1 MNKDICR
8 AITFINYH
16 IPMPPD
22 EETRMQYATTGFF
35 DGMMTERLDVSYSE
49 EGLKSLWQYVLK
61 TTFENKGVYSYQSTY
76 CFSRDEWNSCEDGA
90 FWTEEMDRK
99 YPLTFV
105 VFLQLKEYRDNK
117 DRIAEQCRNFNGM
130 LRKVLGENGIS
141 YSYGTLDKNDFVI
154 CIKCRS
160 YKKAVNGIE
169 KLHKDSRTGL
179 MGDVVYSYTVFS
191 VSNSVFPEL
200 SREKYPDTWNEEIDS
215 ICLKGI
221 ANSYNVEK
229 EVTLDQKYR
238 QFCERLIDRL
248 YSAEQKKNYKLYDIL
263 GDNDFRL
270 IARHVR
276 LGPLISQLSPDGM
289 LHGQNKEFRFCL
301 FSTNLVLNTSTNS
314 TGIIETS
321 YVERNLS
328 AMETAFRSPNCEK
341 LGSEMEQIRKTLLQ
355 GQAEGQVDEK
365 AVTFCHAVWQLLQS
379 LKALERAPVKKYDF
393 YSLYHP
399 FSLLVHMLEYE
410 MEKATEDSSKRDV
423 YLLSCNEN
431 IYEFIQ
437 KISMTLHGTLRTDI
451 QFFQIRDFN
460 AVVHYAPAKLRAFYA
475 LWALRLSK
483 YYNSFNDEN
492 NENEYS
498 FIFSPGMFPK
508 TSIRPLFK
516 EYEGTRR
523 LMLINVPERNLYEP
537 KWLSLI
543 LSHEVC
549 HFVGYSI
556 RNRPARHKAWLHIC
570 ARVFTLEMMY
580 FRYRMSNKK
589 NQDNIEAA
597 IGRNDLFEAELISRL
612 EEEDIRI
619 REERGQWPHEFHSD
633 NSINVVKLAFKE
645 IARHDIKKFVADDC
659 GRIHNLIREQQNIRE
674 WNLKEYMTEAK
685 ELSEVI
691 YASYEQQL
699 LLYGKFQQG
708 CLTDLLKIV
717 RYIMSEAYADLIA
730 VLTLGL
736 KPVDYVLS
744 FYASELKANLTEK
757 NKKDAPLLVVRLGLT
772 IEALRNTVLKNR
784 DWFKQVYSEF
794 QESWC
799 RDVIRELP
807 LCFSGQPVPEDMAVK
822 TYGYVSRIRNCTDSI
837 RIYESIYNYD
847 TEIGGFHTDKLDFLN
862 DVVVWNEMKEY
873 LARCAQTYV
882 DSLKEDDNLR
892 SEKKRLEGTYNIIAG
907 DSSVKLMQEVEN
919 FLATAENIS
928 ET

>member
-16 IPMPPD
+16 IPIPTD
-22 EETRMQYATTGFF
+22 EVIRMQYATTGFF
-35 DGMMTERLDVSYSE
+35 DGMTTERMAVNYSK

-61 TTFENKGVYSYQSTY
+61 MTIENKGVYSYQSTY
-76 CFSRDEWNSCEDGA
+76 CFSRDEWNSCEDEE
-90 FWTEEMDRK
+90 FWKEETDRN

-105 VFLQLKEYRDNK
+105 VFLQLKEYRDST

-130 LRKVLGENGIS
+130 LREVLGENGIS

-154 CIKCRS
+154 CIKSRS
-160 YKKAVNGIE
+160 YKKAVKGIE

-179 MGDVVYSYTVFS
+179 TGDVVYSYTVFS
-191 VSNSVFPEL
+191 VSTSVFPEL
-200 SREKYPDTWNEEIDS
+200 SREKYPDTWNEVIDS

-229 EVTLDQKYR
+229 EATLDQKYR

-248 YSAEQKKNYKLYDIL
+248 YPAEQKKDYKLYDIL

-270 IARHVR
+270 IARHVQ
-276 LGPLISQLSPDGM
+276 LGPLISQLAPDGM
-289 LHGQNKEFRFCL
+289 LHVENREFRFCL
-301 FSTNLVLNTSTNS
+301 FSTNLVLNTSTSS
-314 TGIIETS
+314 TGRIESS

-328 AMETAFRSPNCEK
+328 AMGTAFRSPNCEK
-341 LGSEMEQIRKTLLQ
+341 LGGEMEQIRKTLLL
-355 GQAEGQVDEK
+355 GQAEGQVDDK

-399 FSLLVHMLEYE
+399 FSLLVHMLEHE
-410 MEKATEDSSKRDV
+410 MEKAAEDGNKKDV
-423 YLLSCNEN
+423 YLLSCNED

-508 TSIRPLFK
+508 ISICPLFK

-589 NQDNIEAA
+589 YQNNIETA
-597 IGRNDLFEAELISRL
+597 IGRDHLFETELISRL

-619 REERGQWPHEFHSD
+619 RKERGQWPHEFHSD
-633 NSINVVKLAFKE
+633 NSIKVVKRAFRE
-645 IARHDIKKFVADDC
+645 IACLDIEKFVADDC
-659 GRIHNLIREQQNIRE
+659 GRIHNYVWKQQNIRE
-674 WNLKEYMTEAK
+674 RNLKEYMAEAK
-685 ELSEVI
+685 ELREVI

-699 LLYGKFQQG
+699 LLFGQFQQR
-708 CLTDLLKIV
+708 CLTDLLKII

-736 KPVDYVLS
+736 KPVDYVSS
-744 FYASELKANLTEK
+744 FFMSELRSNSLEK
-757 NKKDAPLLVVRLGLT
+757 SIKDAPLLVVRLGMT
-772 IEALRNTVLKNR
+772 IEALRNTVMKNK
-784 DWFKQVYSEF
+784 DWFEQKYSEF
-794 QESWC
+794 QKSWC

-807 LCFSGQPVPEDMAVK
+807 LYFSGQPVSEDMAVK

-837 RIYESIYNYD
+837 RTYGSIYDYD

-862 DVVVWNEMKEY
+862 DVVVWNEVGEY

-882 DSLKEDDNLR
+882 DRLKGDDDLW
-892 SEKKRLEGTYNIIAG
+892 SEKKRLEDTYHIIAG
-907 DSSVKLMQEVEN
+907 DSPVKLMQEVEN
-919 FLATAENIS
+919 FLAAVENYF
-928 ET
+928 